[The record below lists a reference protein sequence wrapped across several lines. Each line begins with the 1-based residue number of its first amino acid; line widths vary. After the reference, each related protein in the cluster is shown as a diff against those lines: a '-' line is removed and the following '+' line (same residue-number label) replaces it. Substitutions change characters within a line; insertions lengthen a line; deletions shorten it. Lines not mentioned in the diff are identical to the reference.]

1 MKKQDYQPMLRN
13 IQIINARL
21 TGYLNLQQ
29 LQIDNQGKIE
39 AIIPQSAKELSQE
52 SDKIIDAAGNWIS
65 LGGVDLQ
72 INGGLGLAFPDLD
85 YHHLPLLQKIGQFL
99 WKKGVDAY
107 LPTIVT
113 TSIENIQRS
122 LSVIEDFLMAQKSFT
137 EPTAKVLGV
146 HLEGPFLNLEKR
158 GAHPAQYL
166 LKPTLENVNQVLG
179 KNPELIKIITLA
191 PELDPSNQIIPYLK
205 SLGITVSLGHS
216 QATVTEAENAFTL
229 GASMITHAFNAMPP
243 LHHRQP
249 GLLAAAIRNPQVY
262 CGFIADGQH
271 VSPTMLDILL
281 RASYAEKGAFL
292 VSDALAPM
300 GLVDGIYPLDERQ
313 IEVSQ
318 GTARLSDGTLS
329 GTTLPLLSGVNNL
342 LNWGIASPESAIALA
357 TESPRQAIALQ
368 GLAVGQEANLL
379 RWHGDQVSPKLVFK
393 RLT

>member
-85 YHHLPLLQKIGQFL
+85 YHHLPLLEKIGQFL
-99 WKKGVDAY
+99 WQQGVDAY

-216 QATVTEAENAFTL
+216 QATITDAENAFTL

-300 GLVDGIYPLDERQ
+300 GLADGIYPWDERQ

-342 LNWGIASPESAIALA
+342 LDWGIASPESAIALA
-357 TESPRQAIALQ
+357 TESPRQAIASQ
-368 GLAVGQEANLL
+368 GLAVGQAANLL

>member
-39 AIIPQSAKELSQE
+39 AIIPQSEKELFQE

-99 WKKGVDAY
+99 WQQGVDAY

-216 QATVTEAENAFTL
+216 QATLTEAENAFTL

-300 GLVDGIYPLDERQ
+300 GLVDGIYPWDERQ

-342 LNWGIASPESAIALA
+342 LDWGIASPESAIALA

>member
-1 MKKQDYQPMLRN
+1 MPRN

-21 TGYLNLQQ
+21 SGYLNLQQ
-29 LQIDNQGKIE
+29 LQINNQGKIE
-39 AIIPQSAKELSQE
+39 AIIPQSETELCQK
-52 SDKIIDAAGNWIS
+52 SDKIIDAAGDWIS

-72 INGGLGLAFPDLD
+72 INGGLGLAFPELD
-85 YHHLPLLQKIGQFL
+85 YHHLPLLEKIAQFL
-99 WKKGVDAY
+99 WQQGVDAF
-107 LPTIVT
+107 LPTLVT
-113 TSIENIQRS
+113 TSLENILRS
-122 LSVIEDFLMAQKSFT
+122 LSVIETFLAAQKSFR
-137 EPTAKVLGV
+137 EPRAKILGV
-146 HLEGPFLNLEKR
+146 HLEGPFLNVEKR

-191 PELDPSNQIIPYLK
+191 PELDLSNQIIPYLK

-216 QATVTEAENAFTL
+216 QATESEAENAFAL

-271 VSPTMLDILL
+271 VSPSILDILL

-300 GLVDGIYPLDERQ
+300 GLADGIYPWDDRR
-313 IEVSQ
+313 IEVNQ

-329 GTTLPLLSGVNNL
+329 GTTLPLLAGVNNL
-342 LNWGIASPESAIALA
+342 LDWGIVSPESAIALA

-368 GLAVGQEANLL
+368 GLGVGQAANLL
-379 RWHGDQVSPKLVFK
+379 RWHGDQFSPQLTFQ

>member
-1 MKKQDYQPMLRN
+1 M
-13 IQIINARL
+13 
-21 TGYLNLQQ
+21 
-29 LQIDNQGKIE
+29 
-39 AIIPQSAKELSQE
+39 
-52 SDKIIDAAGNWIS
+52 
-65 LGGVDLQ
+65 
-72 INGGLGLAFPDLD
+72 
-85 YHHLPLLQKIGQFL
+85 
-99 WKKGVDAY
+99 
-107 LPTIVT
+107 
-113 TSIENIQRS
+113 
-122 LSVIEDFLMAQKSFT
+122 IEDFLMAQKSFT

-300 GLVDGIYPLDERQ
+300 GLVDGIYPWDERQ

-342 LNWGIASPESAIALA
+342 LDWGIASPESAIALA

>member
-39 AIIPQSAKELSQE
+39 AIIPQSEKELSQE

-85 YHHLPLLQKIGQFL
+85 YHHLPLLEKIGQFL
-99 WKKGVDAY
+99 WQQGVDAY

-122 LSVIEDFLMAQKSFT
+122 LSVIEDFLIAQKSFT

-205 SLGITVSLGHS
+205 FLGITVSLGHS
-216 QATVTEAENAFTL
+216 QATVTEAENAFVL

-300 GLVDGIYPLDERQ
+300 GLADGIYPWDERQ

-342 LNWGIASPESAIALA
+342 LDWGIVSPESAIALA

-379 RWHGDQVSPKLVFK
+379 LWHEDQVSPKLVFK

>member
-21 TGYLNLQQ
+21 PGYLNLQQ
-29 LQIDNQGKIE
+29 LQIDKQGKIE
-39 AIIPQSAKELSQE
+39 AIIPQSEKELFQE

-216 QATVTEAENAFTL
+216 QATITDAENAFTL

-300 GLVDGIYPLDERQ
+300 GLVDGIYPWDERQ

-342 LNWGIASPESAIALA
+342 LDWGIASPESAIALA

>member
-21 TGYLNLQQ
+21 PGYLNLQQ
-29 LQIDNQGKIE
+29 LQINNQGKIE
-39 AIIPQSAKELSQE
+39 AIIPQSETELCQK
-52 SDKIIDAAGNWIS
+52 SDKIIDAAGDWIS

-72 INGGLGLAFPDLD
+72 INGGLGLAFPELD
-85 YHHLPLLQKIGQFL
+85 YDHLPLLEKIAQFL
-99 WKKGVDAY
+99 WQQGVDAF
-107 LPTIVT
+107 LPTLVT
-113 TSIENIQRS
+113 TSIENILRS
-122 LSVIEDFLMAQKSFT
+122 LSVIETFLTAQKSFI

-146 HLEGPFLNLEKR
+146 HLEGPFLNVEKR

-191 PELDPSNQIIPYLK
+191 PELDLSNQIIPYLK

-216 QATVTEAENAFTL
+216 QATESEAENAFAL

-271 VSPTMLDILL
+271 VSPSILDILL

-300 GLVDGIYPLDERQ
+300 GLADGIYPWDDRR
-313 IEVSQ
+313 IEVNQ

-329 GTTLPLLSGVNNL
+329 GTTLPLLAGVNNL
-342 LNWGIASPESAIALA
+342 LDWGIVSPESAIALA

-368 GLAVGQEANLL
+368 GLGVGQAANLL
-379 RWHGDQVSPKLVFK
+379 RWHGDQVSQKLTFQ

>member
-1 MKKQDYQPMLRN
+1 MLRN

-21 TGYLNLQQ
+21 PGYLNLQQ
-29 LQIDNQGKIE
+29 LQINHQGRIE
-39 AIIPQSAKELSQE
+39 AIIPQSETELYQE
-52 SDKIIDAAGNWIS
+52 SDKIIDAAGDWIS

-85 YHHLPLLQKIGQFL
+85 DHHLPLLEKIAQFL
-99 WKKGVDAY
+99 WQQGVDAF
-107 LPTIVT
+107 LPTLVT

-122 LSVIEDFLMAQKSFT
+122 LSVIETFLTTQKSFT
-137 EPTAKVLGV
+137 EPTATVLGV
-146 HLEGPFLNLEKR
+146 HLEGPFLNREKR

-179 KNPELIKIITLA
+179 KNPQLIKIITIA
-191 PELDPSNQIIPYLK
+191 PELDPSNTIIPYLK

-216 QATVTEAENAFTL
+216 QATESEAENAFAL

-271 VSPTMLDILL
+271 VSPTMLDIFL

-300 GLVDGIYPLDERQ
+300 GLVDGIYPWDDRQ
-313 IEVSQ
+313 IEVNK

-329 GTTLPLLSGVNNL
+329 GTTLPLLTGVNNL
-342 LNWGIASPESAIALA
+342 LDWGIVSPESAIALA

-368 GLAVGQEANLL
+368 GLGVGQAANLL
-379 RWHGDQVSPKLVFK
+379 RWHGDQLTQKLVFQ
-393 RLT
+393 RLA

>member
-85 YHHLPLLQKIGQFL
+85 YHHLPLLEKIGQFL
-99 WKKGVDAY
+99 WQQGVDAY

-179 KNPELIKIITLA
+179 KNPELIKIITIA

-216 QATVTEAENAFTL
+216 KATITDAENAFTL

-300 GLVDGIYPLDERQ
+300 GLVDGIYPWDERQ

-342 LNWGIASPESAIALA
+342 LDWGIASPESAIALA

>member
-39 AIIPQSAKELSQE
+39 AIIPQSEKELFQE

-99 WKKGVDAY
+99 WQQGVDAY

-216 QATVTEAENAFTL
+216 QATITDAENAFTL

-300 GLVDGIYPLDERQ
+300 GLVDGIYPWDERQ

-342 LNWGIASPESAIALA
+342 LDWGIASPESAIALA

>member
-39 AIIPQSAKELSQE
+39 AIIPQSEKELFQE

-99 WKKGVDAY
+99 WQQGVDAY

-216 QATVTEAENAFTL
+216 QATITDAENAFTL

-300 GLVDGIYPLDERQ
+300 GLVDGIYPWDERQ

-342 LNWGIASPESAIALA
+342 LDWGIASPESAIALA
-357 TESPRQAIALQ
+357 TDSPRRAIALQ

>member
-39 AIIPQSAKELSQE
+39 AIIPQSEKELFQE

-300 GLVDGIYPLDERQ
+300 GLVDGIYPWDERQ

-342 LNWGIASPESAIALA
+342 LDWGIASPESAIALA